1 MKIEKKVSVLSNK
14 AEQFTVTIPKE
25 IVYRMNLKPKEVLNI
40 VFDGEKI
47 VLERSKHDHS

>member
-1 MKIEKKVSVLSNK
+1 MKVEKKVSVLSNK

-25 IVYRMNLKPKEVLNI
+25 IVYRMNLKPKEVLNV

-47 VLERSKHDHS
+47 LLERGK

>member
-25 IVYRMNLKPKEVLNI
+25 IVYRMNFCQTLYNI
-40 VFDGEKI
+40 SDLLPFLV
-47 VLERSKHDHS
+47 V